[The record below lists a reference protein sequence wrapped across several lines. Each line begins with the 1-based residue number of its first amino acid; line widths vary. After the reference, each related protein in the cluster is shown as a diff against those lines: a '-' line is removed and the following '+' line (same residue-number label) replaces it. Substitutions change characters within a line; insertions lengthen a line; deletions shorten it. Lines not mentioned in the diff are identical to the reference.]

1 MAREP
6 LGGEDAAWLHME
18 DETNP
23 MVINMVLELAGPLP
37 PDRFA
42 ELLARLASRPRFR
55 ARMVAPK
62 LHVGF
67 PSWEEAADFDVAHHV
82 EHVRLDAGDGALQT
96 FVGGVVS
103 TLLDTER
110 PLWRIIVID
119 RPGAGTTLLVRIHH
133 AMADGFALLGVL
145 LSLCDDGVASEITP
159 PIQRPGRAAT
169 AIAAAAA
176 LQRLVFLPT
185 DPRTSLKGPLGR
197 TKRVAWSRPLPL
209 DAVKRVARAASATV
223 NDVLVATAAGALARH
238 LARQGDGVK
247 ALEIH
252 AMVPVNLRTTV
263 TTTSL
268 GNRFGLVILGLPV
281 GVSDP
286 LARVAAVKQRMKL
299 LKGTPEAVVTH
310 ALLRGMGWAPRPV
323 EDLAVAFFGT
333 KASLVLTN
341 VPGPRVPVKIAGV
354 TVSRLIFWV
363 PQSGR
368 MGLGISI
375 FSYAGE
381 VTIGVLADAGLLP
394 DPEALVADL
403 HAEFAAL
410 EAEALAEPSVRGERS
425 TAATTATSAR

>member
-238 LARQGDGVK
+238 LARQGDGVA

-252 AMVPVNLRTTV
+252 AMVPVNLRTSV
-263 TTTSL
+263 TTTTL

-310 ALLRGMGWAPRPV
+310 ALLR
-323 EDLAVAFFGT
+323 
-333 KASLVLTN
+333 
-341 VPGPRVPVKIAGV
+341 
-354 TVSRLIFWV
+354 
-363 PQSGR
+363 
-368 MGLGISI
+368 
-375 FSYAGE
+375 
-381 VTIGVLADAGLLP
+381 
-394 DPEALVADL
+394 
-403 HAEFAAL
+403 
-410 EAEALAEPSVRGERS
+410 
-425 TAATTATSAR
+425 